1 VLKQMSEFNEGIDW
15 TPLLEDY
22 FSSSGEKCHCLTLL
36 HKQSESLYNNRRNWI
51 DLPVIV
57 GSALIG
63 FLNAGSSS
71 MFDDPKIS
79 SIALGIGSLAMGIL
93 NSFGTYFGWSKRA
106 EGHRI
111 SAIQYAKLYRFLKIE
126 MALPRNQRI
135 SPTDLLK
142 RVKDDYDRLAEIS
155 PIIPDI
161 VINDFKK
168 KFGDHKYDDISKPEE
183 TNGLEK
189 IVIYENPLIKK
200 SSFLQT
206 PVDTPHPLS
215 LDSSSVHVPSL
226 LHGHLEVVGKIEEQK

>member
-1 VLKQMSEFNEGIDW
+1 MSEFNEGIDW

-36 HKQSESLYNNRRNWI
+36 HKQAESLYNNRRNWI

-57 GSALIG
+57 GSAMIG
-63 FLNAGSSS
+63 FLNAGSST

-93 NSFGTYFGWSKRA
+93 NSFGTYFAWSKRA

-126 MALPRNQRI
+126 MALPRSQRMP
-135 SPTDLLK
+135 PTDLLK
-142 RVKDDYDRLAEIS
+142 KVKDDYDRLAEIS
-155 PIIPDI
+155 PIIPDL
-161 VINDFKK
+161 VILDFKK
-168 KFGDHKYDDISKPEE
+168 KFGDHKYDEISKPEE

-189 IVIYENPLIKK
+189 IVVYENPLIKK
-200 SSFLQT
+200 SSFSQS
-206 PVDTPHPLS
+206 PVGTPHPLS
-215 LDSSSVHVPSL
+215 LDASVSHVPSL
-226 LHGHLEVVGKIEEQK
+226 PHERLEVVFPFEEQK